1 MQQQHM
7 VWWQQRMVWAM
18 LMRKEGKGGRKPVKT
33 RYTILT
39 KSL

>member
-7 VWWQQRMVWAM
+7 VWRQQRMVGAV
-18 LMRKEGKGGRKPVKT
+18 LMRKEGKGGRKSVKAG
-33 RYTILT
+33 YTILT

>member
-7 VWWQQRMVWAM
+7 VWQQRMVGAV
-18 LMRKEGKGGRKPVKT
+18 LMRKEGKGGRKSVKAG
-33 RYTILT
+33 YTILT

>member
-7 VWWQQRMVWAM
+7 FWQQCMVRAA
-18 LMRKEGKGGRKPVKT
+18 LMRKEGKGGRKSVKA

>member
-7 VWWQQRMVWAM
+7 VWWQQRMVRAV
-18 LMRKEGKGGRKPVKT
+18 LMRKEGKSGRKSVKP

>member
-7 VWWQQRMVWAM
+7 FWQQCMVGAV
-18 LMRKEGKGGRKPVKT
+18 LMRKEGKRSRKSVKA

>member
-7 VWWQQRMVWAM
+7 VWRQQRMVWAV
-18 LMRKEGKGGRKPVKT
+18 LMRKEGKAGRKAVKA

-39 KSL
+39 